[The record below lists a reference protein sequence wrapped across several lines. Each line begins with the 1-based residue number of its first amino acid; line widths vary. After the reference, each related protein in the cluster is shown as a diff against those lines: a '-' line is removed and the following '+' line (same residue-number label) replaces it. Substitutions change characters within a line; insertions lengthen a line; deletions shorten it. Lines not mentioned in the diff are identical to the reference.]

1 MGVHGGAHPVP
12 TPDWFSGASGGES
25 SEPSEEQLRAH
36 SARNEDDDEARG
48 IFRDVTHAVGVVPI
62 VGLHRVSRICH
73 DHTCFLKLESC
84 NPGGSIKEKNAVYL
98 VDRAEEEGKL
108 RPGGVIVESS
118 SGNFGIGLAMV
129 GAVRGYKVIIVVDAK
144 TQPPIRRMLKAYGAE
159 LVDVPASEA
168 DQNGSMQVARMR
180 RALELGT
187 RAST

>member
-1 MGVHGGAHPVP
+1 MGVHGGAHRIPIS
-12 TPDWFSGASGGES
+12 DCFSVTSGGES
-25 SEPSEEQLRAH
+25 SERSEEQRRGH
-36 SARNEDDDEARG
+36 PARNDDEARG
-48 IFRDVTHAVGVVPI
+48 IFHDVTHAVGVVPI
-62 VGLHRVSRICH
+62 VGLHRVSRICQ

-98 VDRAEEEGKL
+98 VDLAEEEGKL
-108 RPGGVIVESS
+108 RPGGTIVESS

-129 GAVRGYKVIIVVDAK
+129 GAARGYKVIIVVDAK

-180 RALELGT
+180 KALV
-187 RAST
+187 STIPLLR